1 MREMTRLEHEFL
13 IKSWATYALNIAK
26 RDRFAHIENEKDG
39 SDLSERA
46 LFSPDP
52 STMV

>member
-13 IKSWATYALNIAK
+13 IKYRATYALNIAK
-26 RDRFAHIENEKDG
+26 RDCFAPIENEKDG
-39 SDLSERA
+39 PDLPEGA